1 LKKIVHLS
9 SVHKRYDIRIFLK
22 ECVTLADAGYDVY
35 FVVADGLGDEVKSGV
50 KILDVGYGHS
60 GRLSRML
67 KTTKLVYKKALEL
80 NADLYQFHDPELI
93 PSGIKLKRKTNA
105 VVIFDSHENYSDDIK
120 DKPYLNKYIRVFI
133 SVIYE
138 FLERIMIKKLSAVI
152 AATPS
157 ICNHFSER
165 KALSININ
173 NYPFESEFE
182 PLEKSN
188 DTKYSATYIGTASE
202 IRGLK
207 ELVDSFAINDGLN
220 LAIAGTFS
228 EPEFETRLKSSEG
241 WANVYFLGLLSR
253 ESVKDLLS
261 KSATAIVTFL
271 PAPNHIESQPN
282 KMFEYM
288 SAGLPLV
295 ASNFPLWKEIVEGN
309 NCGICVDP
317 SSPQEISK
325 AILYLNQNKEIARKM
340 GENGRKAVLEKYNWS
355 AEAMKLLE
363 FYSSVLDNKNE
374 QK

>member
-1 LKKIVHLS
+1 MKKIVHLT

-22 ECVTLADAGYDVY
+22 QCVTLADAGYDVY
-35 FVVADGLGDEVKSGV
+35 LIVADGLGDEVKSGV
-50 KILDVGYGHS
+50 KILDVGNAHS

-67 KTTKLVYKKALEL
+67 KTTKRVYKKALEL
-80 NADLYQFHDPELI
+80 NAGLYQFHDPELI
-93 PSGIKLKRKTNA
+93 PSGIKLKRKTSA
-105 VVIFDSHENYSDDIK
+105 IVIFDSHENYSDDIK
-120 DKPYLNKYIRVFI
+120 DKPYLNKYMRVFI
-133 SVIYE
+133 SVIYQL
-138 FLERIMIKKLSAVI
+138 LEQVMIRKLSAVI

-157 ICNHFSER
+157 ICNHFREQ
-165 KALSININ
+165 KTLCININ
-173 NYPFESEFE
+173 NYPFESEFK
-182 PLEKSN
+182 PLEKSY
-188 DTKYSATYIGTASE
+188 DTKYSATYIGSASE

-228 EPEFETRLKSSEG
+228 ETEFEARIKGSEG
-241 WANVYFLGLLSR
+241 WANVDFLGLLSR

-309 NCGICVDP
+309 NCGICVNP
-317 SSPQEISK
+317 ASPQEISK

-355 AEAMKLLE
+355 AEAKKLLE
-363 FYSSVLDNKNE
+363 FYSSVLAENK
-374 QK
+374 

>member
-1 LKKIVHLS
+1 MKKIVHLT

-22 ECVTLADAGYDVY
+22 QCVTLADAGYDVY
-35 FVVADGLGDEVKSGV
+35 LIVSDGLGDEVRSGV
-50 KILDVGYGHS
+50 KILDVGITHG
-60 GRLSRML
+60 GRLNRMF
-67 KTTKLVYKKALEL
+67 KTTKRVYMKALEL

-93 PSGIKLKRKTNA
+93 PNGIKLKRKTSA
-105 VVIFDSHENYSDDIK
+105 VVVFDSHENYSDDIK
-120 DKPYLNKYIRVFI
+120 DKPYLNKYVRVFV
-133 SVIYE
+133 SFIYK
-138 FLERIMIKKLSAVI
+138 FLEQIMIKKLSAVI

-157 ICNHFSER
+157 ICNHFKER
-165 KALSININ
+165 RALCININ
-173 NYPFESEFE
+173 NYPFESEFK

-188 DTKYSATYIGTASE
+188 DVKYSAAYIGSASK

-207 ELVDSFAINDGLN
+207 ELVDSFAMHHGLS

-228 EPEFETRLKSSEG
+228 EAEFETQLKGSEG
-241 WANVYFLGLLSR
+241 WTNVDFLGLLSR

-261 KSATAIVTFL
+261 ESATAIVTFL

-295 ASNFPLWKEIVEGN
+295 ASNFPLWREIVEGN

-325 AILYLNQNKEIARKM
+325 AILYLNQNKEIAQHM

-355 AEAMKLLE
+355 AEAKKLLE
-363 FYSSVLDNKNE
+363 FYSLILAEK
-374 QK
+374 K